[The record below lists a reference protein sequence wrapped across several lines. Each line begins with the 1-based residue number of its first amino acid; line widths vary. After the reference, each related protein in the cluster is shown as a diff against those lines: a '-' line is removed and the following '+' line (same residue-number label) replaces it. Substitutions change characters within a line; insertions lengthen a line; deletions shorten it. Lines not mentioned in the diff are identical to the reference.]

1 MNLNKIAVLC
11 TLTVL
16 GIAGCASDPGKKV
29 DTAEGELSAD
39 QQKAHAAEQD
49 KNAEATRKE
58 ETAKAESA
66 GDKNAATTDA
76 KKDVAVAKADL
87 AQDRRD
93 FDAKTK
99 ERIAKLDAKAKEI
112 KTKSAKLTGKKATDY
127 KALQTS
133 FTKQRAE
140 VDTKVAGLASSSN
153 DGWASAKSDVEKKM
167 DELESALTTM
177 EKDL

>member
-1 MNLNKIAVLC
+1 MNFSKLAVLFS
-11 TLTVL
+11 LTVV

-29 DTAEGELSAD
+29 NTAEGELSTD
-39 QQKAHAAEQD
+39 EQKARSAEQD

-93 FDAKTK
+93 FEAKAK
-99 ERIAKLDAKAKEI
+99 ERLAKIDAKAKEL
-112 KTKSAKLTGKKATDY
+112 KTKSAKLTGAKATSY
-127 KALQTS
+127 KVQQTA
-133 FTKQRAE
+133 FTTERVE
-140 VDTKVAGLASSSN
+140 VGTKMMSLESSSN
-153 DGWASAKSDVEKKM
+153 DGWSTAKAEAEKKI
-167 DELESALTTM
+167 DSLDTILTSM

>member
-1 MNLNKIAVLC
+1 MNLSKIAGLYA
-11 TLTVL
+11 LTVL
-16 GIAGCASDPGKKV
+16 GIAGCAGDPAKKV
-29 DTAEGELSAD
+29 NSAEGELSAD
-39 QQKAHAAEQD
+39 EQKAHSAEAD

-93 FDAKTK
+93 FGSKTK
-99 ERIAKLDAKAKEI
+99 ERLAKIDAKAKEL
-112 KTKSAKLTGKKATDY
+112 KTKSAKLTGAKATSY
-127 KALQTS
+127 KVQQTA
-133 FTKQRAE
+133 FTKERVE
-140 VDTKVAGLASSSN
+140 VGTKVMGLESSSN
-153 DGWASAKSDVEKKM
+153 DGWSNAKAEVEKKV
-167 DELESALTTM
+167 DSLDTILTSM